1 MLLNK
6 VFFIAISEQ
15 FQAYN
20 SCEKMMM
27 INGGL

>member
-15 FQAYN
+15 FQAHN
-20 SCEKMMM
+20 SFEKIMMM
-27 INGGL
+27 NGGL